1 MKRAIL
7 LAWVVL
13 SGVLA
18 MTLAAAVFVP
28 AAVVE
33 GFSPECEAKRQG
45 SECPLCGM
53 TTAFLHLGRGDFTE
67 AGRAN
72 RASVPLSAFFLGNVI
87 VAAVVAG
94 KWINRCRR

>member
-1 MKRAIL
+1 VKRAIL
-7 LAWVVL
+7 LAWLVL

-18 MTLAAAVFVP
+18 MTLAAAVFAP

-33 GFSPECEAKRQG
+33 RFTPECEAKRQG
-45 SECPLCGM
+45 GECPLCGM
-53 TTAFLHLGRGDFTE
+53 TTAFVHVGRGEFAE

-72 RASVPLSAFFLGNVI
+72 RAGLPLSAFFLGNVI
-87 VAAVVAG
+87 VAAVIAG